1 MNMVSS
7 LDQVMRVGGVL
18 SKRGREE
25 RAKRTKREG
34 GTRREGGTKRDG
46 GTKREEMG
54 KMAGNSE
61 AEGGEIAGLERVRRG
76 G

>member
-25 RAKRTKREG
+25 WAKR
-34 GTRREGGTKRDG
+34 TKRDG
-46 GTKREEMG
+46 GTKREGTG